1 MLHPDVILFDE
12 PMAALDAET
21 RLVLQDEILRIR
33 NEFAVTMVYVTHD
46 QEEAFAMSDRILVL
60 DLGKKRQIGTPVE
73 FLKTPA
79 DDYVRRFV
87 GDNLARRRK
96 NLERFL

>member
-1 MLHPDVILFDE
+1 MFN
-12 PMAALDAET
+12 
-21 RLVLQDEILRIR
+21 Q
-33 NEFAVTMVYVTHD
+33 TM
-46 QEEAFAMSDRILVL
+46 L
-60 DLGKKRQIGTPVE
+60 DLGKKRQIGTPE
-73 FLKTPA
+73 ELLKTPA

>member
-1 MLHPDVILFDE
+1 MFN
-12 PMAALDAET
+12 
-21 RLVLQDEILRIR
+21 Q
-33 NEFAVTMVYVTHD
+33 TM
-46 QEEAFAMSDRILVL
+46 L

-73 FLKTPA
+73 LLKTPA
-79 DDYVRRFV
+79 DDYVRRSV